1 MPERLREKGVFD
13 KMMWY
18 LAQFPHHTYT
28 LTAHGEF
35 PVASYVNASPERVW
49 RDRHGQPF
57 VLA

>member
-13 KMMWY
+13 KMKWY

-35 PVASYVNASPERVW
+35 PVASYVNLRSASGGTATGSRSYW
-49 RDRHGQPF
+49 LD
-57 VLA
+57 